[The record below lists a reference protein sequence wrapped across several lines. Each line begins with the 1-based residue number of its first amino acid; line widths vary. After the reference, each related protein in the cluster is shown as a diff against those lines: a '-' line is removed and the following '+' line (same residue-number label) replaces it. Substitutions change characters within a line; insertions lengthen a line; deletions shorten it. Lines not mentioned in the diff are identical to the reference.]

1 MRNVARD
8 IAVVVNGVV
17 LHQFIKGFVPLV
29 LMAIFPRELDKIQN
43 VDSLFHTIRMRLAQ
57 FILFRNLCLQVFVGC
72 RPDAFSAV
80 VCGNK
85 KMKLEE
91 AGIELVVG
99 LPDCGQGSTWPG
111 LQNCGRWST
120 WLTPVDLK
128 LLHIG

>member
-8 IAVVVNGVV
+8 VAVVVDEVV

-29 LMAIFPRELDKIQN
+29 LMAIFPRKLDKILN
-43 VDSLFHTIRMRLAQ
+43 FDSHVRRIWRRLSQFLLFH
-57 FILFRNLCLQVFVGC
+57 NPCLQVFVGF
-72 RPDAFSAV
+72 RPNVFSAT

-99 LPDCGQGSTWPG
+99 LPDCG
-111 LQNCGRWST
+111 
-120 WLTPVDLK
+120 
-128 LLHIG
+128 